1 MLIDFN
7 ACLWLL
13 SLSSW
18 SLPSLLLAFTC
29 TKREYCLCIQSLKP
43 QSYSRWVHYTF
54 LCGIY
59 LPFQVNLY
67 VPNSK
72 PSNKHS
78 VLYARKAHVSTR
90 AVRIFHVRRVIFKR
104 SRLRS
109 SLTRKWL
116 VTGMPS
122 PMLYA
127 NQIKIIAN
135 RTPPGLLLVGVT
147 RCFEQAMDWCL
158 LVEGEYKL
166 YHSVWEPP
174 IMCVAWKISPSHSC
188 CVDSESMPLKMLF
201 TSILKSSSGTSTNP
215 CFPLRRAYPFT
226 FMLSHHPLIKK
237 H

>member
-1 MLIDFN
+1 MFINFN
-7 ACLWLL
+7 ACSWLL

-29 TKREYCLCIQSLKP
+29 TKREYCLCIQPLKTP
-43 QSYSRWVHYTF
+43 KLCHMSPPY
-54 LCGIY
+54 LPICGIY

-72 PSNKHS
+72 PSNKYP
-78 VLYARKAHVSTR
+78 VLYARIAHVSTR
-90 AVRIFHVRRVIFKR
+90 VVRIFHARRVILKR
-104 SRLRS
+104 SGLRS

-135 RTPPGLLLVGVT
+135 KTPRGLFLVGAT
-147 RCFEQAMDWCL
+147 RCFEQVMDWCL

-174 IMCVAWKISPSHSC
+174 IMCVAWKISPSLGC
-188 CVDSESMPLKMLF
+188 YVDNESMPLKILF
-201 TSILKSSSGTSTNP
+201 ISI
-215 CFPLRRAYPFT
+215 
-226 FMLSHHPLIKK
+226 
-237 H
+237 